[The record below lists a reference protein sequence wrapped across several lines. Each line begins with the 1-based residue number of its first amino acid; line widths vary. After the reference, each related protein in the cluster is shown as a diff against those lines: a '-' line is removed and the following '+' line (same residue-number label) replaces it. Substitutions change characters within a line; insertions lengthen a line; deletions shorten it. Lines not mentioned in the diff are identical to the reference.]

1 MEGKIRYK
9 TNDSKIKISNKHEWN
24 DAWMVL
30 HQRCLSL
37 VIDKSSSIPQRII
50 RQTNQKWNGE
60 TSWELDL
67 GHSTTARG
75 TISTTTTT
83 TITNTTKDNHYFY
96 LILNQGNIWYEF
108 ECETESELKLW
119 IKHIQYWAAISTRIP
134 LKAPISSDHFGWE
147 GDILA
152 NFHLLNSYTILK
164 WEPPHS
170 SQSLSSASCSTSL
183 SIEDIQN
190 QHLWIKNHLISLQEE
205 HQHHSTLFSPINQ
218 IPIVFHNS
226 KTLILSNWHEKNNY
240 LIQEIEKYVT
250 YNNAIQEYQQPNILD
265 PNYSIGSFNLLDE
278 ISDSLKYLSVE
289 K

>member
-1 MEGKIRYK
+1 MY
-9 TNDSKIKISNKHEWN
+9 NY
-24 DAWMVL
+24 
-30 HQRCLSL
+30 
-37 VIDKSSSIPQRII
+37 I

-83 TITNTTKDNHYFY
+83 TTITNTTKGNHYFY

-147 GDILA
+147 DDILD
-152 NFHLLNSYTILK
+152 NFHLLNSYAILK
-164 WEPPHS
+164 WESPHS
-170 SQSLSSASCSTSL
+170 SQPLSSSCSTPL
-183 SIEDIQN
+183 SIDDIQN

-205 HQHHSTLFSPINQ
+205 HRLHSALFSPINQ
-218 IPIVFHNS
+218 IPIAFHNS

-289 K
+289 KQ